1 MPTPLIKTGRHL
13 RNIGLL
19 GLKELISLKSDPV
32 MLFLIVFAFTVF
44 IILPAKNALLET
56 RNASVAVVD
65 MDRSPLSRRLA
76 DALLPPYFKPPLL
89 LTGPE
94 VELAMER
101 GEVTFALTIPPRFQ
115 ADLAQGRQPELQL
128 LVDATAMSQAA
139 NGANYLQRVIDT
151 TLRQWPDLQQQAGA
165 AAAPPA
171 SANVR
176 ILFNPNLDGSWFF
189 GVVQLI
195 NVVAMLAVVLTGA
208 ALIRE
213 RERGTVEHLLVMPV
227 TPFEIALAKVWANGL
242 AVIAALAVAMAL
254 VIRGLLQVPLQGSL
268 LLFFAGT
275 TLYFFAI
282 AAIGILLGIVA
293 KSMQQ
298 LGLMFIPL
306 VFVIVTLSGG
316 VTPQESMPPAIRH
329 AMVIMPSTHF
339 MRFATAV
346 LFRGADLGLVWRDL
360 AALAAIGAVFLATAL
375 LRFRA
380 SMSAA
385 R

>member
-1 MPTPLIKTGRHL
+1 MNLVRHL

-65 MDRSPLSRRLA
+65 QDRSPLSQRLS
-76 DALLPPYFKPPLL
+76 DALLPPYFKPPLDL
-89 LTGPE
+89 AGPE
-94 VELAMER
+94 VDLAMER
-101 GEVTFALTIPPRFQ
+101 GKITFALTIPPRFQ
-115 ADLAQGRQPELQL
+115 ADLDQGRQPELQL

-151 TLRQWPDLQQQAGA
+151 TIGQWLNRAQAQ
-165 AAAPPA
+165 PA
-171 SANVR
+171 TTNVR
-176 ILFNPNLDGSWFF
+176 ILFNPNLSGSWFF

-242 AVIAALAVAMAL
+242 AVIAALAAALAL
-254 VIRGLLQVPLQGSL
+254 VIHGLLQVPLRGSL
-268 LLFFAGT
+268 VLFFAGT

-282 AAIGILLGIVA
+282 AAIGILFGIVA

-298 LGLMFIPL
+298 LGLMFIPF

-329 AMVIMPSTHF
+329 AMAIMPSTHF

-346 LFRGADLGLVWRDL
+346 LFRGADFGLVWRDL

-375 LRFRA
+375 VRFRA
-380 SMSAA
+380 SMSSA